1 MEGKLTGSNRKILG
15 KDVIGY
21 YLEQPIHCQEI
32 SFVLCMDGYLMIGT
46 RQLLPVKYIVI

>member
-1 MEGKLTGSNRKILG
+1 MEGSSQEVIEKILG

-21 YLEQPIHCQEI
+21 YFGTADTLSRNKFCTMYGWI
-32 SFVLCMDGYLMIGT
+32 FDDWT